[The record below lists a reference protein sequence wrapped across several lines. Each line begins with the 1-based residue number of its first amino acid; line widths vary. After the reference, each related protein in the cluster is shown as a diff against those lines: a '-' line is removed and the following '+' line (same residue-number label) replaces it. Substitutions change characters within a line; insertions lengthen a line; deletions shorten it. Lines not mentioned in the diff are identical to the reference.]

1 MDKTASRDGD
11 RQHAPV
17 IFGICALMTAVFLL
31 LQGLGFVPL
40 KEAEGYL
47 QDWSARL
54 GRKTPVNPQLVL
66 IGIDRPSYDDVI
78 LADEAKADP
87 VLAALRER
95 YPWSRTVW
103 AALIERLA
111 DGRNRNRGSY
121 LSYSAVCFRD
131 RFVAVYGCR
140 LPGSRSQAGRADKQ
154 KNDGYPLLCVA
165 RHC

>member
-1 MDKTASRDGD
+1 MAKTASSDGD

-54 GRKTPVNPQLVL
+54 GRKTPVDPQLVL
-66 IGIDRPSYDDVI
+66 IGIDLPSYDDVI
-78 LADEAKADP
+78 LAEEAKADP

-95 YPWSRTVW
+95 YPWSRAVW
-103 AALIERLA
+103 AAPWWARLFGL
-111 DGRNRNRGSY
+111 DT
-121 LSYSAVCFRD
+121 
-131 RFVAVYGCR
+131 
-140 LPGSRSQAGRADKQ
+140 LPGRM
-154 KNDGYPLLCVA
+154 
-165 RHC
+165 